1 MPLIAGLAVALLV
14 VLAVA
19 AYGYDTSRDDLIAEG
34 VTSPAWTSAACAP
47 TPPSK
52 LRALLGPALERP
64 VRVAVAG
71 QRFKLTAK
79 RSHLAADV
87 DGMVDEALEVSRD
100 GGLPSRVWRGVT
112 GREVDRELEARV
124 TYSRVA
130 VKRFVRRVRR
140 AVNRAPRDADVSF
153 QTASLPAIPS
163 QTGLSLDARRLRRR

>member
-1 MPLIAGLAVALLV
+1 MPLIAGIAAAFLV

-34 VTSPAWTSAACAP
+34 VTVAGVDVGGMRADAAAER
-47 TPPSK
+47 

-71 QRFKLTAK
+71 RRFKLTAK

-100 GGLPSRVWRGVT
+100 GGLPARVWRGVT
-112 GREVDRELEARV
+112 GSEVNSDLEARV
-124 TYSRVA
+124 TYSDVT
-130 VKRFVRRVRR
+130 VK
-140 AVNRAPRDADVSF
+140 
-153 QTASLPAIPS
+153 
-163 QTGLSLDARRLRRR
+163 